1 MKKLYASLLSLSS
14 FFLCSPLTS
23 KADILSLE
31 VLDSLSQRQKATS
44 IRELREAQAAA
55 DAAAATISG
64 LDNLPIYM
72 DVDPGE
78 ISYQS
83 GVSRS
88 GAKTYSVPIFTAPSV
103 GAKPTIALSYN
114 SQSIQEG
121 VAGVGWN
128 IVGASA
134 INLVNRTLY
143 FDNDICAV
151 DFSNPN
157 TYALSL
163 DGDRAIS
170 GTTLMGKV
178 RITPKYN
185 NDNVLISFDALMP
198 DGEGQHLDCQIIRR
212 PKLPIQ
218 FYLTPMHWGTVW
230 IILIVCLGTYI
241 FLLKSL
247 TEGEQRTAILII

>member
-55 DAAAATISG
+55 TISG

-83 GVSRS
+83 GVSPS

-103 GAKPTIALSYN
+103 GAKPATALSYN
-114 SQSIQEG
+114 SQSI
-121 VAGVGWN
+121 AGVGWN
-128 IVGASA
+128 LVG
-134 INLVNRTLY
+134 LL
-143 FDNDICAV
+143 
-151 DFSNPN
+151 
-157 TYALSL
+157 L
-163 DGDRAIS
+163 
-170 GTTLMGKV
+170 
-178 RITPKYN
+178 
-185 NDNVLISFDALMP
+185 LI
-198 DGEGQHLDCQIIRR
+198 
-212 PKLPIQ
+212 
-218 FYLTPMHWGTVW
+218 W
-230 IILIVCLGTYI
+230 
-241 FLLKSL
+241 
-247 TEGEQRTAILII
+247 

>member
-198 DGEGQHLDCQIIRR
+198 DGGRATFG
-212 PKLPIQ
+212 LPDNT
-218 FYLTPMHWGTVW
+218 TPQASYP
-230 IILIVCLGTYI
+230 ILSYTDALGYRVDYSYR
-241 FLLKSL
+241 LSGNALVS
-247 TEGEQRTAILII
+247 

>member
-31 VLDSLSQRQKATS
+31 ALDSLSQRQKATS

-83 GVSRS
+83 GVSPS

-103 GAKPTIALSYN
+103 GAKPAIALSYN
-114 SQSIQEG
+114 SQSIAG
-121 VAGVGWN
+121 GIAGVGWN
-128 IVGASA
+128 LAGASS
-134 INLVNRTLY
+134 INLVSKTLF
-143 FDNDICAV
+143 FDNDVCAI
-151 DFSNPN
+151 DFSSPN
-157 TYALSL
+157 KYAY
-163 DGDRAIS
+163 
-170 GTTLMGKV
+170 TL
-178 RITPKYN
+178 IT
-185 NDNVLISFDALMP
+185 
-198 DGEGQHLDCQIIRR
+198 
-212 PKLPIQ
+212 KLP
-218 FYLTPMHWGTVW
+218 YTKKRWL
-230 IILIVCLGTYI
+230 
-241 FLLKSL
+241 
-247 TEGEQRTAILII
+247 